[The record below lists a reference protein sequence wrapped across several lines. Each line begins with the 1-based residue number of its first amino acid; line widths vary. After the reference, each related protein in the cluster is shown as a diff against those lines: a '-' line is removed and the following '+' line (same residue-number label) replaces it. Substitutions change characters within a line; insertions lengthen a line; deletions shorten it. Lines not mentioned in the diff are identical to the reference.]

1 MSTEFVHLHNHSD
14 YSLLDA
20 AQSVEMLCDRVSELK
35 MDTIALTEHGNLF
48 SMIPFY
54 KEAVKKGIKPIIGCE
69 LYIAM
74 GSHTKKERIP
84 GKGLGYHHLVL
95 LVQNEIGYKNLMKLV
110 SIGYLNGFYY
120 KPRVDKE
127 LLKKYNEGLIAT
139 SGCLKGEVNEHAYLG
154 DYEKAKNAAVE
165 YSEIFPNRFFLEVQD
180 HNISE
185 EKATHPIIKKLSSE
199 LNLPMVATNDCH
211 YARCEH
217 WEAHDI
223 LFCLGTQKKRDDV
236 NRLSYEPEQFYIK
249 SQDEMYN
256 KFNSFSGAIENT
268 RKIADM
274 CDFSIPMGKLHLPT
288 FPIPKE
294 YKTEDPDKY
303 LRIICEQNIKKKYDN
318 IDSKVLNRLNF
329 ELDVIK
335 KMGFAGYFLI
345 VMDFIQYAKNN
356 SIPVGPGRGSA
367 VGSIVSY
374 ATGITDIDPLKY
386 NLLFE
391 RFLNPERISMPDID
405 IDFCIEG
412 RQSVIDYIKT
422 RYGDDSVSQI
432 ITFGRMKAKSVLRD
446 VGRVLDMPY
455 DQVDRIAK
463 LIPDDLK
470 ITLDKAFKKNKEF
483 SEIKNID
490 KTHENLIEYSRI
502 LEGLN
507 RHASVHAAGVVIAPN
522 NLTEYIPLYKSAS
535 TGDVTSQVD
544 MNGLEDLGLLKMDFL
559 GLRTLTVIDKAIKM
573 IYENHNIKI
582 DIEKLHLNDE
592 KTYDLFSNGKTV
604 GIFQFESG
612 GMREHLKNLQ
622 PSTLE
627 DLIAMN
633 ALYRPGP
640 MENIPE
646 FINRKKGKK
655 RITYLNSSLEP
666 ILKETYGIIVY
677 QEQVMQIA
685 SEVAGFTLAKADIMR
700 KAMGKK
706 KIDEMA
712 AIKVDFVDGA
722 IKKGFD
728 KKKSVEIFD
737 LVEKFAQYGFNK
749 SHSAAYALVAYRT
762 AWLKA
767 HYPAEFLAATMTTE
781 MNDTKRIVSL
791 INEAQSLKITIIPPN
806 INQSKPEFSVNKK
819 SEIVYGLAAIKN
831 IGYKASQL
839 IYKQRKNDGK
849 YNSIF
854 SMCKS
859 LSNGII
865 NKKILESLIIS
876 GACDSLNSKR
886 SQMYEV
892 IDQAIKFGQNFN
904 NNQNQNQ
911 ASLFS
916 NDDQNVIV
924 EPEIPLIPEWNKNDL
939 LAKEKEILGFY
950 LTGDPVED
958 YKDDIKELSIIK
970 NNNRDSEIVRTGGII
985 VNKKLLYDKKNR
997 PWAIIEISNQIV
1009 KAEVFVFSKEFELFS
1024 DLLEKDSL
1032 IFVSGTLSTKNQD
1045 KDILKI
1051 ICNKLYALN
1060 NIRDKIT
1067 KSFNIIF
1074 DESRSKNELE
1084 EIKNIISNNKGKY
1097 PFIIHFKYG
1106 KNQFQKIKSRRYLVS
1121 NQQSLLKELRNIL
1134 GEKNVWLS

>member
-1 MSTEFVHLHNHSD
+1 MSSEFVHLHNHTD

-20 AQSVEMLCDRVSELK
+20 AQSVEMLCDRVEELK
-35 MDTIALTEHGNLF
+35 MDTIAITEHGNLF

-54 KEAVKKGIKPIIGCE
+54 KHAIKKGIKPIIGCE
-69 LYIAM
+69 LYVAM
-74 GSHTKKERIP
+74 ESHKKKERIP

-95 LVQNEIGYKNLMKLV
+95 LVQNELGYRNLMKLV

-127 LLKKYNEGLIAT
+127 LLKKYNQGLIAT
-139 SGCLKGEVNEHAYLG
+139 SGCLKGEINEYAYLG
-154 DYEKAKNAAVE
+154 EYENARKAAIE
-165 YSEIFPNRFFLEVQD
+165 YSEIFPDRFFLEVQD

-223 LFCLGTQKKRDDV
+223 LFCLGTQKKRDDT

-249 SQDEMYN
+249 SQDEMHQ
-256 KFNSFSGAIENT
+256 KFSSFPGAIENT

-274 CDFSIPMGKLHLPT
+274 CDFKIPMGKLHLPR

-294 YKTEDPDKY
+294 YNTDDPDKY
-303 LRIICEQNIKKKYDN
+303 LRIICEKNIKLKYDN
-318 IDSKVLNRLNF
+318 LDSKAMNRLNF
-329 ELDVIK
+329 ELNVIK

-345 VMDFIQYAKNN
+345 VMDFIDYAKDND
-356 SIPVGPGRGSA
+356 IPVGPGRGSA

-374 ATGITDIDPLKY
+374 VTGITDIDPLRY

-391 RFLNPERISMPDID
+391 RFLNPDRISMPDID

-422 RYGDDSVSQI
+422 RYGDESVSQI

-490 KTHENLIEYSRI
+490 QTHENLIEYSRI

-507 RHASVHAAGVVIAPN
+507 RHASVHAAGVVIAPGD
-522 NLTEYIPLYKSAS
+522 LTNYIPLYKSAS

-573 IYENHNIKI
+573 ILKNHNIKI
-582 DIEKLHLNDE
+582 DIENLQLNDE
-592 KTYDLFSNGKTV
+592 KTYKLFSKGQTV

-622 PSTLE
+622 PSCLE

-646 FINRKKGKK
+646 FINRKKGIKK
-655 RITYLNSSLEP
+655 ISYLSDSLKP

-728 KKKSVEIFD
+728 KKHSIEIFD

-749 SHSAAYALVAYRT
+749 SHSTAYALVAYRT

-791 INEAQSLKITIIPPN
+791 IEEAKNLKIDIIPPN
-806 INQSKPEFSVNKK
+806 VNQSKPDFSVNKK
-819 SEIVYGLAAIKN
+819 SQIIYGLAAIKN
-831 IGYKASQL
+831 IGYKASDL
-839 IYKQRKNDGK
+839 IYKQRKIDNGFQ
-849 YNSIF
+849 SFF

-876 GACDSLNSKR
+876 GACDSLHENR
-886 SQMYEV
+886 AQMFGV
-892 IDQAIKFGQNFN
+892 IEDALKFSQNFK

-916 NDDQNVIV
+916 DNEDGVII
-924 EPEIPLIPEWNKNDL
+924 EPDIPKIEEWKKNDL

-950 LTGDPVED
+950 LSGDPVAD
-958 YKDDIKELSIIK
+958 YNDDIKELSIINNK
-970 NNNRDSEIVRTGGII
+970 NQNKETIRTGGI
-985 VNKKLLYDKKNR
+985 VVSKKVLYDKRNK
-997 PWAIIEISNQIV
+997 PWAIIELVNKFLKI
-1009 KAEVFVFSKEFELFS
+1009 EVFVFAKEYDKFS
-1024 DLLEKDSL
+1024 NLIEKDSL
-1032 IFVSGTLSTKNQD
+1032 IFVSGTPSKKNTSDDVIKLITNSIYPLETARNVLTKNINIVFQD
-1045 KDILKI
+1045 SHAKQSLNDILDIVK
-1051 ICNKLYALN
+1051 K
-1060 NIRDKIT
+1060 
-1067 KSFNIIF
+1067 
-1074 DESRSKNELE
+1074 
-1084 EIKNIISNNKGKY
+1084 NKGKY
-1097 PFIIHFKYG
+1097 KLILHFKYG
-1106 KNQFQKIKSRRYLVS
+1106 DNQSQKIVSRNYFVS
-1121 NQQSLLKELRNIL
+1121 NKKNFIKDLRNIL
-1134 GEKNVWLS
+1134 GNKNVWIN

>member
-1 MSTEFVHLHNHSD
+1 MSSEFVHLHNHSD

-20 AQSVEMLCDRVSELK
+20 AQSVEMLCDRVEELN

-54 KEAVKKGIKPIIGCE
+54 KEANKKGIKPIIGCE

-84 GKGLGYHHLVL
+84 GKGFGYHHLVL
-95 LVQNEIGYKNLMKLV
+95 LVQNEVGYKNLMKLV

-139 SGCLKGEVNEHAYLG
+139 SGCLKGEVNEYAYLG
-154 DYEKAKNAAVE
+154 DYENAKKAAIE
-165 YSEIFPNRFFLEVQD
+165 YSQIFSNRFFLEVQD

-199 LNLPMVATNDCH
+199 LKLPIVATNDCH

-223 LFCLGTQKKRDDV
+223 LFCLGTQKKRDDT

-256 KFNSFSGAIENT
+256 KFSSFPGAIENT

-274 CDFSIPMGKLHLPT
+274 CDFKIPMGKLHLPK
-288 FPIPKE
+288 FPIPDK
-294 YKTEDPDKY
+294 YQTDDPDEY
-303 LRIICEQNIKKKYDN
+303 LKIVCEKNIKLKYDK
-318 IDSKVLNRLNF
+318 IDSKVTNRLNF

-345 VMDFIQYAKNN
+345 VMDFIQYAKEN

-367 VGSIVSY
+367 VGSIVSF

-391 RFLNPERISMPDID
+391 RFLNPDRISMPDID

-412 RQSVIDYIKT
+412 RQSVIDYIKE

-455 DQVDRIAK
+455 DQVDKIAK

-483 SEIKNID
+483 AAIKNID

-507 RHASVHAAGVVIAPN
+507 RHASVHAAGVVIAPS

-559 GLRTLTVIDKAIKM
+559 GLRTLTVIDKTVKM
-573 IYENHNIKI
+573 ILENHNVKI
-582 DIEKLHLNDE
+582 DIEKLELNDK
-592 KTYDLFSNGKTV
+592 KTFELFSNGKTV

-640 MENIPE
+640 MENIQE
-646 FINRKKGKK
+646 FINRKKGNKQ
-655 RITYLNSSLEP
+655 IHYLNEALKP
-666 ILKETYGIIVY
+666 ILEETYGVIVY

-685 SEVAGFTLAKADIMR
+685 SEIAGFTLAKADIMR

-722 IKKGFD
+722 VKRGFD

-749 SHSAAYALVAYRT
+749 SHSTAYALVAYRT

-767 HYPAEFLAATMTTE
+767 HYPSEFLAATMTTE

-791 INEAQSLKITIIPPN
+791 INEAQSMQIKIIPPD
-806 INQSKPEFSVNKK
+806 INQSKPDFSVTKNA
-819 SEIVYGLAAIKN
+819 EIIYGLAAIKN
-831 IGYKASQL
+831 IGYKASEL
-839 IYKQRKNDGK
+839 IYNQRIIEKKFNT
-849 YNSIF
+849 IF

-859 LSNGII
+859 LANGGI

-876 GACDSLNSKR
+876 GACDSLNVKR
-886 SQMYEV
+886 SQLFEIV
-892 IDQAIKFGQNFN
+892 DKALKFAQNFKN
-904 NNQNQNQ
+904 NENQNQ

-916 NDDQNVIV
+916 NDDNNIII
-924 EPEIPLIPEWNKNDL
+924 EPKLPQIDEWKKNDL

-950 LTGDPVED
+950 LTGDPVAD
-958 YKDDIKELSIIK
+958 YKDDIQELSKLKI
-970 NNNRDSEIVRTGGII
+970 NEDIVRTGGII
-985 VNKKLLYDKKNR
+985 INKKSLYDRKNQ
-997 PWAIIEISNQIV
+997 PWAIIELSNQIM
-1009 KAEVFVFSKEFELFS
+1009 KTEIFVFANEYEKYSH
-1024 DLLEKDSL
+1024 LLEKDAL
-1032 IFVSGTLSTKNQD
+1032 IFVIGKPSTKNTD
-1045 KDILKI
+1045 NDTVKI
-1051 ICNKLYALN
+1051 IASQVCSLELA
-1060 NIRDKIT
+1060 RERVT
-1067 KSFNIIF
+1067 KSINIILNENLPQKTL
-1074 DESRSKNELE
+1074 DEIQKIVKE
-1084 EIKNIISNNKGKY
+1084 NKGKY
-1097 PFIIHFKYG
+1097 SFIIHFKYDG
-1106 KNQFQKIKSRRYLVS
+1106 NQFEKIRSRDFLVS
-1121 NQQSLLKELRNIL
+1121 NKQSMLTQLRNVL
-1134 GEKNVWLS
+1134 GDKNVWIN